1 LLVLFEKKEGNN
13 MDIIYVIV
21 LFVIG
26 FIGSFLSGMLGIGG
40 AIVKYPMLLMIP
52 PLFGFQALT
61 AHEVSGI
68 SALDVLFV
76 SIAGVIGFRN
86 GGYLNKSLIIVMGIS
101 VLIGTFI
108 GSFGSQFL
116 TEEQVNMVYGILAL
130 IAAIMMFIPKKK
142 IDDIPL
148 DQVIYNKPLAAILVF
163 FVGIGSGVV
172 GAGGGFLLIPIM
184 LLILR
189 IPTRMTIASS
199 LAITFISSIAGSIGK
214 ISTGQ
219 VDYLT
224 TAIVIIGGVIA
235 APIGAKISRKMNT
248 KILQRIL
255 TVLILGTAIKIW
267 VDFL

>member
-1 LLVLFEKKEGNN
+1 
-13 MDIIYVIV
+13 MDINYVIL

-26 FIGSFLSGMLGIGG
+26 FVSSFLSGMLGIGG

-76 SIAGVIGFRN
+76 SIAGVIGFWK
-86 GGYLNKSLIIVMGIS
+86 GGYLNKSLITVMGAS
-101 VLIGTFI
+101 VLVGTLL
-108 GSFGSQFL
+108 GSFGSQYL
-116 TEEQVNMVYGILAL
+116 TEEQVNIVYGILAL
-130 IAAIMMFIPKKK
+130 LAAIMMFIPKKE

-148 DQVIYNKPLAAILVF
+148 DEVTYNKPLAAILAF
-163 FVGIGSGVV
+163 IVGIGSGVV

-219 VDYLT
+219 MEYLT
-224 TAIVIIGGVIA
+224 AVIVIIAGLIA
-235 APIGAKISRKMNT
+235 APIGTKISGKMNT
-248 KILQRIL
+248 KILQGIL
-255 TVLILGTAIKIW
+255 SVLILGTAIKIW
-267 VDFL
+267 IDIL

>member
-1 LLVLFEKKEGNN
+1 
-13 MDIIYVIV
+13 MDIYYVLL
-21 LFVIG
+21 LFIIG
-26 FIGSFLSGMLGIGG
+26 FIGSFFSGMLGIGG

-52 PLFGFQALT
+52 PLFGFQGLT

-86 GGYLNKSLIIVMGIS
+86 GGYLNKSLITVMGIFVS
-101 VLIGTFI
+101 MGTLI
-108 GSFGSQFL
+108 GSFGSHQL
-116 TEEQVNMVYGILAL
+116 TEEQVNFVYGILAL
-130 IAAIMMFIPKKK
+130 LAAIMMFIPKKH
-142 IDDIPL
+142 IDDLPL
-148 DQVIYNKPLAAILVF
+148 EQVTFNKPLAAILAF

-189 IPTRMTIASS
+189 IPTRMAIASS

-219 VDYLT
+219 VEYLT
-224 TAIVIIGGVIA
+224 ALIVILAGLIA
-235 APIGAKISRKMNT
+235 APLGAKVSKKMNT
-248 KILQRIL
+248 KVLQGILA
-255 TVLILGTAIKIW
+255 VLILGTAIKIW
-267 VDFL
+267 MDIL

>member
-1 LLVLFEKKEGNN
+1 MILLF
-13 MDIIYVIV
+13 I
-21 LFVIG
+21 IG

-52 PLFGFQALT
+52 PLFGFEALT

-86 GGYLNKSLIIVMGIS
+86 GGYLNKSLITVMGIS
-101 VLIGTFI
+101 VLFGTFL
-108 GSFGSQFL
+108 GSFGSQYF
-116 TEEQVNMVYGILAL
+116 TEAQVNLVYGILAL
-130 IAAIMMFIPKKK
+130 LAAIMMFIPKKN

-148 DQVIYNKPLAAILVF
+148 EQVTYNKTSAASLAFI
-163 FVGIGSGVV
+163 VGIGSGIV

-189 IPTRMTIASS
+189 IPTRMAIASS

-219 VDYLT
+219 VEYF
-224 TAIVIIGGVIA
+224 TAIIVIIAGLIA
-235 APIGAKISRKMNT
+235 TPIGAKVSKRMNT
-248 KILQRIL
+248 KILQSILAALIL
-255 TVLILGTAIKIW
+255 TTAIKVWI
-267 VDFL
+267 DIL

>member
-1 LLVLFEKKEGNN
+1 
-13 MDIIYVIV
+13 MDIFHMLL
-21 LFVIG
+21 LFAIG

-76 SIAGVIGFRN
+76 SLAGVIGFRN
-86 GGYLNKSLIIVMGIS
+86 GGYLNKSLITTMGIS

-108 GSFGSQFL
+108 GSFGSQQL
-116 TEEQVNMVYGILAL
+116 SEAQINIVYGILAL
-130 IAAIMMFIPKKK
+130 LAAIMMIIPKKQL
-142 IDDIPL
+142 DDIQF
-148 DQVIYNKPLAAILVF
+148 DKVSYNRPLAASLAFI
-163 FVGIGSGVV
+163 VGIGSGIV

-199 LAITFISSIAGSIGK
+199 LAITLISSIAGSLGK
-214 ISTGQ
+214 ITTDQ
-219 VDYLT
+219 VEYLP
-224 TAIVIIGGVIA
+224 AIIVIIAGLIA
-235 APIGAKISRKMNT
+235 APFGTKVSKKMNT
-248 KILQRIL
+248 NLLQAILA
-255 TVLILGTAIKIW
+255 VLILGTTLKIW
-267 VDFL
+267 IDIL

>member
-1 LLVLFEKKEGNN
+1 
-13 MDIIYVIV
+13 MDISFVIL
-21 LFVIG
+21 LFIIG

-52 PLFGFQALT
+52 PLFGFEALT

-86 GGYLNKSLIIVMGIS
+86 GGYLNKSLITVMGIS
-101 VLIGTFI
+101 VLFGTFL
-108 GSFGSQFL
+108 GSFGSQYF
-116 TEEQVNMVYGILAL
+116 TEAQVNLVYGILAIL
-130 IAAIMMFIPKKK
+130 AAIMMFIPKKK

-148 DQVIYNKPLAAILVF
+148 EQVTYNKPLAGSLAFV
-163 FVGIGSGVV
+163 VGIGSGIV

-189 IPTRMTIASS
+189 IPTRMAIASS

-219 VDYLT
+219 VEYF
-224 TAIVIIGGVIA
+224 TAIIVIIAGLIA
-235 APIGAKISRKMNT
+235 APIGAKISKKMNT
-248 KILQRIL
+248 RVLQTILA
-255 TVLILGTAIKIW
+255 VLILATAIKVWI
-267 VDFL
+267 DIL